1 MNKLSNKSTLIVE
14 LVIYIGFIVFLSL
27 ILNSVFSGVVIGRT
41 PKPDRELIYSLSNHL
56 LPKILIS
63 LGILISVGLTSLT
76 TFKLIGKIDLENEK
90 INLTELI
97 TLVLLTLI
105 LIVPIIIFDNK
116 LDDYNG
122 YSFGFSLAL
131 LIITMTLITVKTI
144 NIFFKKSEEITIQS
158 LAEGAI
164 LGALA
169 VVLGLLSKLLG
180 LELPNGGSFS
190 LSMLPLIIYGFR
202 RGAKMGFIMGFTYGL
217 INFITDGQVLH
228 WGSIFF
234 DYLIPFGLVAFIPGL
249 LRKKAQKGSYLAII
263 LGAFLAGFARYIFHG
278 LSGVIFFSEYAG
290 EVNPWLYS
298 FILYNLPYMAI
309 STVASLVFTV
319 LLSKNFIIEETKI
332 R

>member
-1 MNKLSNKSTLIVE
+1 MNKRSNKSTLIIE
-14 LVIYIGFIVFLSL
+14 LVIYVGFIVFLSL
-27 ILNSVFSGVVIGRT
+27 ILNSVFNGVVIGRT
-41 PKPDRELIYSLSNHL
+41 PKPDRGLIYSLSNFI
-56 LPKILIS
+56 LPKVVIS
-63 LGILISVGLTSLT
+63 LGIVVSLGLTILTSLRL
-76 TFKLIGKIDLENEK
+76 FNKGNIDNSK
-90 INLTELI
+90 FAVTELI
-97 TLVLLTLI
+97 ALFILVLVS
-105 LIVPIIIFDNK
+105 IVPIVIFDNK

-122 YSFGFSLAL
+122 YSFGFGLAL
-131 LIITMTLITVKTI
+131 LIASITLLTVKVI
-144 NIFFKKSEEITIQS
+144 SLFFKEQEEITIQS

-202 RGAKMGFIMGFTYGL
+202 RGPKMGFIMGFTYGL
-217 INFITDGQVLH
+217 INFITDGQILH

-234 DYLIPFGLVAFIPGL
+234 DYLIPFALVAFIPGL
-249 LRKKAQKGSYLAII
+249 LRKKAQSGSYFAII

-298 FILYNLPYMAI
+298 FIIYNLPYMAV
-309 STVASLVFTV
+309 STLGSLIFTV
-319 LLSKNFIIEETKI
+319 LLSRNFIVEETMI